1 MRRTKIFTA
10 SVVLGLCASVTMA
23 DTKIYTGPF
32 FDESGSYYGPDCEKD
47 GTQSTGAYYTGDY
60 TSPFKTLLGKT
71 DQDIQDKIDEL
82 WNHYFGGENDKTVY
96 YEDNDGGYI
105 VDINNN
111 DIRSEGMSY
120 GMMIAV
126 QTDHKEQFGKL
137 WKWAKSHMWSN
148 PSTGGSG
155 YFAWQANRDGSVRDW
170 GNAPDGEIYF
180 MMSLLFAANR
190 WDDAQYMKDAQ
201 SILKACWKG
210 NGQSLYSEQSYIA
223 TFQPSDGNNTWGDAS
238 YSLPAFVDLFSR
250 WSTTNNDKWKKAT
263 KATRDHIYN
272 SANPQSGL
280 CSDYSNFDG
289 TPHHAYGDNSIKYAF
304 DAIRCPM
311 NYGMDSYLF
320 GVDMERQTKIAK
332 VITDFFEKDNYQ
344 HAHFDWDGKNGYGQ
358 FTIGQ
363 AGANAVA
370 TYALLEEESYK
381 DLVKKVL
388 QKAWDSQPIVG
399 KERYYDGLVHFLAM
413 LHLTGNFKIWKE
425 KPTVEE
431 KTINANEYN
440 GVSYDKETTID
451 AFEGCKLYKLTIKP
465 EGVAKPESSS
475 DVSSSSSG
483 APTSSD
489 ALSSGAVVSDGSSS
503 SAADALPAMVKSFV
517 MEGNAQVF
525 DMQGKF
531 LGTVE
536 LASGASLKEIVSAK
550 FHRSGSYLLRQGA
563 AVKVISV
570 EKR

>member
-1 MRRTKIFTA
+1 MKNL
-10 SVVLGLCASVTMA
+10 SVLSVALLCASMA
-23 DTKIYTGPF
+23 TAAENSIYTGTF
-32 FDESGSYYGPDCEKD
+32 FDDNGAYFGPDCEKD

-60 TSPFKTLLGKT
+60 TSPFKTFLGKT
-71 DQDIQDKIDEL
+71 DKDIQDKLDEL
-82 WNHYFGGENDKTVY
+82 WNHYFGGQNDKTVY

-120 GMMIAV
+120 GMMISV
-126 QTDHKEQFGKL
+126 QTNHREQFDKL
-137 WKWAKSHMWSN
+137 WKWAKKHMWSN
-148 PSTGGSG
+148 PSSGGSG

-180 MMSLLFAANR
+180 MMSLLFAAHR
-190 WDDAQYMKDAQ
+190 WNDEGYMRDAQ

-210 NGQSLYSEQSYIA
+210 NGQSLYSEQSFIA

-289 TPHHAYGDNSIKYAF
+289 TPHYAFSDNSTKYAF

-332 VITDFFEKDNYQ
+332 VITDFFEKDGYR
-344 HAHFDWDGKNGYGQ
+344 HGHFNWDGTNGYGD

-370 TYALLEEESYK
+370 TYALLEEEGYK

-388 QKAWDSQPIVG
+388 QKAWDSKPIVG
-399 KERYYDGLVHFLAM
+399 SQRYYDGLVHYLAM

-425 KPTVEE
+425 KPEMEQKTVDS
-431 KTINANEYN
+431 NAYN
-440 GVSYDKETTID
+440 GVTYDSATTIHS
-451 AFEGCKLYKLTIKP
+451 FESCKLYEVKISGKKP
-465 EGVAKPESSS
+465 EKLVAPAALGSVKVRASGSSLFIENAKVGTKFSVADLNGRVLKVSKITSANQEIRIGSRGVLLVNVGGKVYKVAK
-475 DVSSSSSG
+475 
-483 APTSSD
+483 
-489 ALSSGAVVSDGSSS
+489 
-503 SAADALPAMVKSFV
+503 
-517 MEGNAQVF
+517 
-525 DMQGKF
+525 
-531 LGTVE
+531 
-536 LASGASLKEIVSAK
+536 
-550 FHRSGSYLLRQGA
+550 
-563 AVKVISV
+563 
-570 EKR
+570 

>member
-1 MRRTKIFTA
+1 MRRTKLSTFAAALCLGAFVA
-10 SVVLGLCASVTMA
+10 SVSFAQGTTSTTNVP
-23 DTKIYTGPF
+23 TKF
-32 FDESGSYYGPDCEKD
+32 FDESGAYYGPDCDE
-47 GTQSTGAYYTGDY
+47 TNYSGAYYTGDY
-60 TSPFKTLLGKT
+60 TSPFKTILGKT
-71 DQDIQDKIDEL
+71 DKEIQDKVDEL
-82 WNHYFGGENDKTVY
+82 WNHYFGGQNDKTVY
-96 YEDNDGGYI
+96 YEDKDGGYI

-126 QTDHKEQFGKL
+126 QTNHKEQFGKL
-137 WKWAKSHMWSN
+137 WNWAKKHMWKD
-148 PSTGGSG
+148 PATGGSG

-180 MMSLLFAANR
+180 MMSLLFAAHR

-250 WSTTNNDKWKKAT
+250 WSDTNKDKWLKAT

-289 TPHHAYGDNSIKYAF
+289 TPHHAFSDNSTKYAF

-311 NYGMDSYLF
+311 NYGMDYYLF
-320 GVDMERQTKIAK
+320 GVDAERQTKIAK
-332 VITDFFEKDNYQ
+332 VITDFFERDGYK
-344 HAHFDWDGKNGYGQ
+344 HGHFNWDGTSGYGD

-370 TYALLEEESYK
+370 TYALLDVPEYK

-388 QKAWDSQPIVG
+388 QKAWDAKPIVG
-399 KERYYDGLVHFLAM
+399 SQRYYDGLVHYLAM
-413 LHLTGNFKIWKE
+413 LHLTGNFKIWKP
-425 KPTVEE
+425 KPKEVKE
-431 KTINANEYN
+431 KTMEATKIGDTEFKEGDKIDWFEDCQLYTVTFTAPKAATPTPGDSTTTTPTPGDSSSVTTPQPGDSTSIATPTDSTNAIRQMYMRDYGYKMQRDYN
-440 GVSYDKETTID
+440 LK
-451 AFEGCKLYKLTIKP
+451 GCKVNNTNR
-465 EGVAKPESSS
+465 AH
-475 DVSSSSSG
+475 G
-483 APTSSD
+483 AYY
-489 ALSSGAVVSDGSSS
+489 GR
-503 SAADALPAMVKSFV
+503 MVP
-517 MEGNAQVF
+517 
-525 DMQGKF
+525 
-531 LGTVE
+531 
-536 LASGASLKEIVSAK
+536 
-550 FHRSGSYLLRQGA
+550 
-563 AVKVISV
+563 VK
-570 EKR
+570 

>member
-1 MRRTKIFTA
+1 MKNL
-10 SVVLGLCASVTMA
+10 SVLSVALLCASIATA
-23 DTKIYTGPF
+23 AENSIYTGTF
-32 FDESGSYYGPDCEKD
+32 FDDSGAYFGPDCEKD

-60 TSPFKTLLGKT
+60 TSPFKTFLGKT
-71 DQDIQDKIDEL
+71 DEDIQNKLDEL
-82 WNHYFGGENDKTVY
+82 WNHYFGGQNDKTVY

-126 QTDHKEQFGKL
+126 QTNHKEQFGKL
-137 WKWAKSHMWSN
+137 WNWAKKHMWSN
-148 PSTGGSG
+148 PATGGSG

-180 MMSLLFAANR
+180 MMALLFAANR
-190 WDDAQYMKDAQ
+190 WDDANYMKDAQ

-210 NGQSLYSEQSYIA
+210 NGQSLYSEQSFIA

-250 WSTTNNDKWKKAT
+250 WSDTNTDKWKKAT

-289 TPHHAYGDNSIKYAF
+289 TPHYAFSDNSTKYAF

-332 VITDFFEKDNYQ
+332 VITDFFEKDGYR
-344 HAHFDWDGKNGYGQ
+344 HGHFNWDGTNGYGD

-370 TYALLEEESYK
+370 TYALLEEEGYK

-388 QKAWDSQPIVG
+388 QKAWDSKPIVG
-399 KERYYDGLVHFLAM
+399 SQRYYDGLVHYLAM

-425 KPTVEE
+425 KPEMEQKTVDS
-431 KTINANEYN
+431 NAYN
-440 GVSYDKETTID
+440 GVTYDSATTIHS
-451 AFEGCKLYKLTIKP
+451 FESCKLYEVKISGKKP
-465 EGVAKPESSS
+465 EKLVAPAALGSVKVRASGSSLFIENATVGTKFSVADLNGRVLKVSKITSSNQEIRIGSRGVLLVNVGGKVYKVAK
-475 DVSSSSSG
+475 
-483 APTSSD
+483 
-489 ALSSGAVVSDGSSS
+489 
-503 SAADALPAMVKSFV
+503 
-517 MEGNAQVF
+517 
-525 DMQGKF
+525 
-531 LGTVE
+531 
-536 LASGASLKEIVSAK
+536 
-550 FHRSGSYLLRQGA
+550 
-563 AVKVISV
+563 
-570 EKR
+570 

>member
-1 MRRTKIFTA
+1 MNNLFHVAKIGLSAISFALLCVSA
-10 SVVLGLCASVTMA
+10 SFAAENS
-23 DTKIYTGPF
+23 IYTGTF
-32 FDESGSYYGPDCEKD
+32 FDDSGAYFGPDCEKD
-47 GTQSTGAYYTGDY
+47 GSQSTGAYYTGDY
-60 TSPFKTLLGKT
+60 TSPFKTFLGKT
-71 DQDIQDKIDEL
+71 DKDIQDKLDEL
-82 WNHYFGGENDKTVY
+82 WNHYFGGQNDKTVY
-96 YEDNDGGYI
+96 YEDRDGGYI

-126 QTDHKEQFGKL
+126 QTNHREQFDKL
-137 WKWAKSHMWSN
+137 WNWAKKHMWKD
-148 PSTGGSG
+148 PATGGSG

-180 MMSLLFAANR
+180 MMSLLFAAHR
-190 WDDAQYMKDAQ
+190 WNDEGYMRGAQ

-210 NGQSLYSEQSYIA
+210 NGQSLYSEQSFIA

-250 WSTTNNDKWKKAT
+250 WSTTNTDKWKKAT

-289 TPHHAYGDNSIKYAF
+289 TPHYAFSDNSTKYAF

-332 VITDFFEKDNYQ
+332 VITDFFERDGYR
-344 HAHFDWDGKNGYGQ
+344 HGHFNWDGTSGYGD

-388 QKAWDSQPIVG
+388 QKAWDSKPIVG
-399 KERYYDGLVHFLAM
+399 SQRYYDGLVHYLAM

-425 KPTVEE
+425 KPEIE
-431 KTINANEYN
+431 KKTAEGEYN
-440 GVSYDKETTID
+440 GVSYENDTTFH
-451 AFEGCKLYKLTIKP
+451 AFESCKLYEVAVTAKKAAPGPDTSLVDPDAITNALNFNTDIKIRAHANSIFI
-465 EGVAKPESSS
+465 EN
-475 DVSSSSSG
+475 
-483 APTSSD
+483 APAGFRFT
-489 ALSSGAVVSDGSSS
+489 VSDLNGRVLMKSKTQ
-503 SAADALPAMVKSFV
+503 SAMHEVRIENRGALLVIVGNKAYKVVK
-517 MEGNAQVF
+517 
-525 DMQGKF
+525 
-531 LGTVE
+531 
-536 LASGASLKEIVSAK
+536 
-550 FHRSGSYLLRQGA
+550 
-563 AVKVISV
+563 
-570 EKR
+570 

>member
-1 MRRTKIFTA
+1 MRRTRTIASKAVLCLGFVVASAMAQDNTA
-10 SVVLGLCASVTMA
+10 AKSVP
-23 DTKIYTGPF
+23 TKF
-32 FDESGSYYGPDCEKD
+32 FDENGAYYGPDCDE
-47 GTQSTGAYYTGDY
+47 TNYSGAYYTGDY
-60 TSPFKTLLGKT
+60 TSPFKTILGKT

-82 WNHYFGGENDKTVY
+82 WNHYFGGQNDKTVY

-137 WKWAKSHMWSN
+137 WNWAKKHMWKD
-148 PSTGGSG
+148 PATGGSG

-180 MMSLLFAANR
+180 MMSLLFAAHR
-190 WDDAQYMKDAQ
+190 WNDEGYMKDAQ

-289 TPHHAYGDNSIKYAF
+289 TPHQAFGDNSIKYAF

-311 NYGMDSYLF
+311 NYGMDYYLF
-320 GVDMERQTKIAK
+320 GADAERQTKIAK
-332 VITDFFEKDNYQ
+332 VITDFFEKDGYK
-344 HAHFDWDGKNGYGQ
+344 HGHFNWDGTGGYGD

-370 TYALLEEESYK
+370 TYALLDVPEYK

-388 QKAWDSQPIVG
+388 QKAWDSKPIVG
-399 KERYYDGLVHFLAM
+399 SQRYYDGLVHFLAM
-413 LHLTGNFKIWKE
+413 LHLTGNFKIWKP
-425 KPTVEE
+425 KPKDVKE
-431 KTINANEYN
+431 KTMEA
-440 GVSYDKETTID
+440 TTIGDTEFKEGDKIDWFEDCQLYKVTFSAPAAPTPTPGDSTGVTTQPGDSTGVTTPQSGDSTGVTTPTPTPGDSTD
-451 AFEGCKLYKLTIKP
+451 AIRQMYMRDYGYKMQRDYNLKGCK
-465 EGVAKPESSS
+465 VNSSNRAR
-475 DVSSSSSG
+475 G
-483 APTSSD
+483 AYY
-489 ALSSGAVVSDGSSS
+489 GR
-503 SAADALPAMVKSFV
+503 MVPMK
-517 MEGNAQVF
+517 
-525 DMQGKF
+525 
-531 LGTVE
+531 
-536 LASGASLKEIVSAK
+536 
-550 FHRSGSYLLRQGA
+550 
-563 AVKVISV
+563 
-570 EKR
+570 

>member
-1 MRRTKIFTA
+1 MRRTRTIASKAVLCLGIVVASAMAQDNTA
-10 SVVLGLCASVTMA
+10 AKSVP
-23 DTKIYTGPF
+23 TKF
-32 FDESGSYYGPDCEKD
+32 FDENGAYYGPDCDE
-47 GTQSTGAYYTGDY
+47 TNYSGAYYTGDY
-60 TSPFKTLLGKT
+60 TSPFKTILGKT

-82 WNHYFGGENDKTVY
+82 WNHYFGGQNDKTVY

-120 GMMIAV
+120 GMMISV
-126 QTDHKEQFGKL
+126 QTNHKEQFGKL
-137 WKWAKSHMWSN
+137 WNWAKKHMWKD
-148 PSTGGSG
+148 PATGGSG

-180 MMSLLFAANR
+180 MMSLLFAAHR
-190 WDDAQYMKDAQ
+190 WNDEGYMKDAQ

-289 TPHHAYGDNSIKYAF
+289 TPHQAFGDNSIKYAF

-311 NYGMDSYLF
+311 NYGMDYYLF
-320 GVDMERQTKIAK
+320 GADAERQTKIAK

-344 HAHFDWDGKNGYGQ
+344 HGHFNWDGTGGYGD

-370 TYALLEEESYK
+370 TYALLDVPEYK

-388 QKAWDSQPIVG
+388 QKAWDSKPIVG
-399 KERYYDGLVHFLAM
+399 SQRYYDGLVHFLAM
-413 LHLTGNFKIWKE
+413 LHLTGNFKIWKP
-425 KPTVEE
+425 KPKDVKE
-431 KTINANEYN
+431 KTMEA
-440 GVSYDKETTID
+440 TTIGDVDYKEGDKIDWFEDCQLYKVTFTAAAAAPTPTPGDSTVTTTPTPGDSTVTTPQPGDSTITTPQPTDSTD
-451 AFEGCKLYKLTIKP
+451 AIRQMYMRDYGYKMQRDYNLKGCK
-465 EGVAKPESSS
+465 VNSSNRAR
-475 DVSSSSSG
+475 G
-483 APTSSD
+483 AYY
-489 ALSSGAVVSDGSSS
+489 GR
-503 SAADALPAMVKSFV
+503 MVPMK
-517 MEGNAQVF
+517 
-525 DMQGKF
+525 
-531 LGTVE
+531 
-536 LASGASLKEIVSAK
+536 
-550 FHRSGSYLLRQGA
+550 
-563 AVKVISV
+563 
-570 EKR
+570 

>member
-1 MRRTKIFTA
+1 MRRTRTIASKAVLCLGIVVASAMAQDNTA
-10 SVVLGLCASVTMA
+10 AKSVP
-23 DTKIYTGPF
+23 TKF
-32 FDESGSYYGPDCEKD
+32 FDENGAYYGPDCDE
-47 GTQSTGAYYTGDY
+47 TNYSGAYYTGDY
-60 TSPFKTLLGKT
+60 TSPFKTILGKT

-82 WNHYFGGENDKTVY
+82 WNHYFGGQNDKTVY

-126 QTDHKEQFGKL
+126 QTNHKEQFGKL
-137 WKWAKSHMWSN
+137 WNWAKKHMWKD
-148 PSTGGSG
+148 PATGGSG

-180 MMSLLFAANR
+180 MMSLLFAAHR
-190 WDDAQYMKDAQ
+190 WNDEGYMKDAQ

-223 TFQPSDGNNTWGDAS
+223 TFQPSDGNNSWGDAS

-289 TPHHAYGDNSIKYAF
+289 TPHHAFSDNSTKYAF

-311 NYGMDSYLF
+311 NYGMDYYLF
-320 GVDMERQTKIAK
+320 GADAERQTKIAK
-332 VITDFFEKDNYQ
+332 VITDFFEKDGYQ
-344 HAHFDWDGKNGYGQ
+344 HGHFNWDGTGGYGD

-370 TYALLEEESYK
+370 TYALLDVPEYK

-388 QKAWDSQPIVG
+388 QKAWDSKPIVG
-399 KERYYDGLVHFLAM
+399 SQRYYDGLVHFLAM
-413 LHLTGNFKIWKE
+413 LHLTGNFKIWKP
-425 KPTVEE
+425 KPKDVKE
-431 KTINANEYN
+431 KTMEA
-440 GVSYDKETTID
+440 TTIGDTEFKEGDKIDWFEDCQLYKVTFSAPAAATTPTPGDSTGTTQPGDSTTTTPTPGDSTAVTTNPGVTTPTPTPGDSTD
-451 AFEGCKLYKLTIKP
+451 AIRQMYMRDYGYKMQRDYNLKGCK
-465 EGVAKPESSS
+465 VNSSNRAR
-475 DVSSSSSG
+475 G
-483 APTSSD
+483 AYY
-489 ALSSGAVVSDGSSS
+489 GR
-503 SAADALPAMVKSFV
+503 MVPMK
-517 MEGNAQVF
+517 
-525 DMQGKF
+525 
-531 LGTVE
+531 
-536 LASGASLKEIVSAK
+536 
-550 FHRSGSYLLRQGA
+550 
-563 AVKVISV
+563 
-570 EKR
+570 

>member
-1 MRRTKIFTA
+1 MKGITLSAIFIAFSTA
-10 SVVLGLCASVTMA
+10 SAVFAA
-23 DTKIYTGPF
+23 DSQILTGTF

-71 DQDIQDKIDEL
+71 DKDIQDKIDEL
-82 WNHYFGGENDKTVY
+82 WNHYFGGQNDKTVY
-96 YEDNDGGYI
+96 YEDRDGGYI

-126 QTDHKEQFGKL
+126 QTNHREQFDKL
-137 WKWAKSHMWSN
+137 WNWAKKHMWKD
-148 PSTGGSG
+148 PATGGSG

-180 MMSLLFAANR
+180 MMSLLFAAHR
-190 WDDAQYMKDAQ
+190 WNDEGYMKDAQ

-210 NGQSLYSEQSYIA
+210 NGQSLYSEQSFIA

-289 TPHHAYGDNSIKYAF
+289 TPHYAFSDNSTKYAF

-332 VITDFFEKDNYQ
+332 VITDFFERDGYR
-344 HAHFDWDGKNGYGQ
+344 HGHFNWDGTSGYGE

-370 TYALLEEESYK
+370 TYALLEE
-381 DLVKKVL
+381 D
-388 QKAWDSQPIVG
+388 DSIVG
-399 KERYYDGLVHFLAM
+399 SQRYYDGLVHFLAM

-425 KPTVEE
+425 KPQLEQKTVEG
-431 KTINANEYN
+431 EYN
-440 GVSYDKETTID
+440 GVEYEKDTTFH
-451 AFEGCKLYKLTIKP
+451 AFESCKLVEVTVKAKAP
-465 EGVAKPESSS
+465 EADTSTTDTTFAIRPVAMKGGVTVFSQNGSIFIENAPVGSKFAVTDLNGRVLKASRIASTMHEIRIDNRGVLLVQVGNKAFKVAK
-475 DVSSSSSG
+475 
-483 APTSSD
+483 
-489 ALSSGAVVSDGSSS
+489 
-503 SAADALPAMVKSFV
+503 
-517 MEGNAQVF
+517 
-525 DMQGKF
+525 
-531 LGTVE
+531 
-536 LASGASLKEIVSAK
+536 
-550 FHRSGSYLLRQGA
+550 
-563 AVKVISV
+563 
-570 EKR
+570 

>member
-1 MRRTKIFTA
+1 MENFSKMAVAGLSAFSLALLMGASAATA
-10 SVVLGLCASVTMA
+10 AET
-23 DTKIYTGPF
+23 YTGTF
-32 FDESGSYYGPDCEKD
+32 FDENGSYYGPDCEKD
-47 GTQSTGAYYTGDY
+47 GSQSTGAYYTGDY
-60 TSPFKTLLGKT
+60 TSPFKTVLGKT

-82 WNHYFGGENDKTVY
+82 WNHYFGGQNDKTVY
-96 YEDNDGGYI
+96 YEDRDGGYI

-126 QTDHKEQFGKL
+126 QTNHREQFDKL
-137 WKWAKSHMWSN
+137 WKWAKSHMWKD
-148 PSTGGSG
+148 PSTGGTG

-180 MMSLLFAANR
+180 MMSLLFAAHR
-190 WDDAQYMKDAQ
+190 WNDEGYMRDAQ

-210 NGQSLYSEQSYIA
+210 NGQSLYSEQYYIA

-250 WSTTNNDKWKKAT
+250 WSETNTDKWLKAM

-289 TPHHAYGDNSIKYAF
+289 TPHQAYGDNSIKYAF

-332 VITDFFEKDNYQ
+332 VITDFFEKDGYT
-344 HAHFDWDGKNGYGQ
+344 HGHFNWDGTNGYGD

-370 TYALLEEESYK
+370 TYALLKEDSYK

-388 QKAWDSQPIVG
+388 QKAWDSKPIVG
-399 KERYYDGLVHFLAM
+399 SQRYYDGLVHFLAM
-413 LHLTGNFKIWKE
+413 LHLTGNFKIWKP
-425 KPTVEE
+425 KPTVESEE
-431 KTINANEYN
+431 KTINETEIN
-440 GVSYDKETTID
+440 GVTYNDGDKVD
-451 AFEGCKLYKLTIKP
+451 YFEGCKLYKATVVKKSAPGPDSTIAIK
-465 EGVAKPESSS
+465 
-475 DVSSSSSG
+475 
-483 APTSSD
+483 
-489 ALSSGAVVSDGSSS
+489 
-503 SAADALPAMVKSFV
+503 
-517 MEGNAQVF
+517 
-525 DMQGKF
+525 
-531 LGTVE
+531 
-536 LASGASLKEIVSAK
+536 ASLALKNNVRVWLNGNSLFVVNAPANSKIVVADLNGRVLKSARVTSANQEIRLNYKGPMLVMVGK
-550 FHRSGSYLLRQGA
+550 KSYT
-563 AVKVISV
+563 VI
-570 EKR
+570 K

>member
-1 MRRTKIFTA
+1 MENFSKMAVAGLSAFSLALLMGASAATA
-10 SVVLGLCASVTMA
+10 AET
-23 DTKIYTGPF
+23 YTGTF
-32 FDESGSYYGPDCEKD
+32 FDENGSYYGPDCEKD
-47 GTQSTGAYYTGDY
+47 GSQSTGAYYTGDY
-60 TSPFKTLLGKT
+60 TSPFKTVLGKT

-82 WNHYFGGENDKTVY
+82 WNHYFGGQNDKTVY
-96 YEDNDGGYI
+96 YEDRDGGYI

-126 QTDHKEQFGKL
+126 QTNHREQFDKL
-137 WKWAKSHMWSN
+137 WKWAKSHMWKD
-148 PSTGGSG
+148 PSTGGTG

-180 MMSLLFAANR
+180 MMSLLFAAHR
-190 WDDAQYMKDAQ
+190 WNDEGYMRDAQ

-210 NGQSLYSEQSYIA
+210 NGQSLYSEQYYIA

-250 WSTTNNDKWKKAT
+250 WSETNTDKWLKAM

-289 TPHHAYGDNSIKYAF
+289 TPHQAYGDNSIKYAF

-332 VITDFFEKDNYQ
+332 VITDFFEKDGYT
-344 HAHFDWDGKNGYGQ
+344 HGHFNWDGTNGYGD

-370 TYALLEEESYK
+370 TYALLKEDSYK

-388 QKAWDSQPIVG
+388 QKAWDSKPIVG
-399 KERYYDGLVHFLAM
+399 SQRYYDGLVHFLAM
-413 LHLTGNFKIWKE
+413 LHLTGNFKIWKP
-425 KPTVEE
+425 KPTVESEE
-431 KTINANEYN
+431 KTINETEIN
-440 GVSYDKETTID
+440 GVTYNDGDKVD
-451 AFEGCKLYKLTIKP
+451 YFEGCKLYKATVVKKPAPGPDSTIAIK
-465 EGVAKPESSS
+465 
-475 DVSSSSSG
+475 
-483 APTSSD
+483 
-489 ALSSGAVVSDGSSS
+489 
-503 SAADALPAMVKSFV
+503 
-517 MEGNAQVF
+517 
-525 DMQGKF
+525 
-531 LGTVE
+531 
-536 LASGASLKEIVSAK
+536 ASLALKNNVRVWSNGNSLFVENAPANSKIVVADLNGRVLKSARVTSANQEIRLNYKGPMLVMVGK
-550 FHRSGSYLLRQGA
+550 KSYT
-563 AVKVISV
+563 VI
-570 EKR
+570 K